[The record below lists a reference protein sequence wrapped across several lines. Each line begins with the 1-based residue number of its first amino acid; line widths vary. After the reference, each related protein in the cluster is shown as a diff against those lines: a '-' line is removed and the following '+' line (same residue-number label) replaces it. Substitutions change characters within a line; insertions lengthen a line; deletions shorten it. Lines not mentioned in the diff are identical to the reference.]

1 MSVADEL
8 LAECLATP
16 DDDASRLVWA
26 DAIGGER
33 GELIGLQCGRDA
45 VPPTELVSRNRR
57 ERELLA
63 THAMAWSR
71 LEGLAR
77 RVRFRRGFVDV
88 VIAVLGRWL
97 REAASPDVTVT
108 APAHGELA
116 IHPPEAA
123 AALVEAIS
131 APIDVDG
138 DLVPVRLTLA

>member
-1 MSVADEL
+1 MLATTDPVTGLVRETRPDAARIAVAD
-8 LAECLATP
+8 LAGM
-16 DDDASRLVWA
+16 
-26 DAIGGER
+26 I
-33 GELIGLQCGRDA
+33 
-45 VPPTELVSRNRR
+45 
-57 ERELLA
+57 
-63 THAMAWSR
+63 
-71 LEGLAR
+71 AR
-77 RVRFRRGFVDV
+77 HGIVALDV
-88 VIAVLGRWL
+88 VIAVLGRRL